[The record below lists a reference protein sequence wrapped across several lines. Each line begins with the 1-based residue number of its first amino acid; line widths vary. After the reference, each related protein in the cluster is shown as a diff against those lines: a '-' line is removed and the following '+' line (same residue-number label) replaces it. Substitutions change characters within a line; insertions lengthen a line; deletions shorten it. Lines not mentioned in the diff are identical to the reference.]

1 MRFWGL
7 LLVLLPLLTAPQ
19 AVDAQQ
25 RDKARKQKSKAARQN
40 YGSALNNIGNCYK
53 QGLGVEQNRAKAL
66 EIYNKLAQ
74 EGNAEAKD
82 RLERIKNNDFDWE
95 LGEAA
100 AADIE

>member
-1 MRFWGL
+1 M
-7 LLVLLPLLTAPQ
+7 
-19 AVDAQQ
+19 
-25 RDKARKQKSKAARQN
+25 
-40 YGSALNNIGNCYK
+40 
-53 QGLGVEQNRAKAL
+53 